1 MMNILGIDSSGL
13 VASVALQSDDKLVGE
28 YTIHNKKTHSQTLL
42 PMIHDM
48 LEMADVS
55 VKELDAI
62 AIASG
67 PGSFTGLR
75 IGAATAKGL
84 GGALSI
90 PLIAVPTLEG
100 LAYNLA
106 GAEALVCPIM
116 DARRQQ
122 AYYGIYDVSKEV
134 PVEIEKPDAAPIEVV
149 LQKAKETKREVI
161 FLGDGVPVFQEKI
174 KQCEGL
180 LYRFCA
186 DSVRYQRASSV
197 TALGKKYYEQ
207 GRQMKA
213 AEFAP
218 MYLRLSQ
225 AERERMEKEN
235 ITPHDMSEMLNK
247 KSGMLGISGV
257 SSDDRDVTK
266 AAREGNPRA
275 ILAHEMLEYEITKF
289 IGAYAAALN
298 GCDVIV
304 FTAGLGENQAH
315 HRQVIGDGLTYL
327 GVKIDPQLNEEMI
340 RGKEGLISTPDSKV
354 KVYVIP
360 TNEELVIARDTKE
373 IVEAL

>member
-122 AYYGIYDVSKEV
+122 TYTGLYDFADGRMNTILPQCVVMIE
-134 PVEIEKPDAAPIEVV
+134 EIVDQINE
-149 LQKAKETKREVI
+149 LGRRVI
-161 FLGDGVPVFQEKI
+161 FLGD
-174 KQCEGL
+174 
-180 LYRFCA
+180 
-186 DSVRYQRASSV
+186 
-197 TALGKKYYEQ
+197 
-207 GRQMKA
+207 
-213 AEFAP
+213 
-218 MYLRLSQ
+218 
-225 AERERMEKEN
+225 
-235 ITPHDMSEMLNK
+235 
-247 KSGMLGISGV
+247 
-257 SSDDRDVTK
+257 
-266 AAREGNPRA
+266 
-275 ILAHEMLEYEITKF
+275 
-289 IGAYAAALN
+289 
-298 GCDVIV
+298 
-304 FTAGLGENQAH
+304 
-315 HRQVIGDGLTYL
+315 
-327 GVKIDPQLNEEMI
+327 
-340 RGKEGLISTPDSKV
+340 
-354 KVYVIP
+354 
-360 TNEELVIARDTKE
+360 
-373 IVEAL
+373 

>member
-90 PLIAVPTLEG
+90 PL
-100 LAYNLA
+100 
-106 GAEALVCPIM
+106 M

-122 AYYGIYDVSKEV
+122 AYYGIYDVSNEV

-235 ITPHDMSEMLNK
+235 ITTRS
-247 KSGMLGISGV
+247 
-257 SSDDRDVTK
+257 
-266 AAREGNPRA
+266 
-275 ILAHEMLEYEITKF
+275 
-289 IGAYAAALN
+289 
-298 GCDVIV
+298 
-304 FTAGLGENQAH
+304 
-315 HRQVIGDGLTYL
+315 
-327 GVKIDPQLNEEMI
+327 
-340 RGKEGLISTPDSKV
+340 
-354 KVYVIP
+354 
-360 TNEELVIARDTKE
+360 
-373 IVEAL
+373 

>member
-180 LYRFCA
+180 LCRFCA

-257 SSDDRDVTK
+257 SSDFRDLGQ
-266 AAREGNPRA
+266 AAAEGNERA
-275 ILAHEMLEYEITKF
+275 QLALDMFHYQVRKE
-289 IGAYAAALN
+289 IGAFAAAM
-298 GCDVIV
+298 GGVDVIT
-304 FTAGLGENQAH
+304 FTAGVGENGIEDRAA
-315 HRQVIGDGLTYL
+315 IAEGLEYL
-327 GVKIDPQLNEEMI
+327 GAKLDPQRNDV
-340 RGKEGLISTPDSKV
+340 RGKDALISTDDSTV
-354 KVYVIP
+354 KMYVIP
-360 TNEELVIARDTKE
+360 TNEEIMIARDTKE
-373 IVEAL
+373 IVSKQ

>member
-134 PVEIEKPDAAPIEVV
+134 PVEIEKPDAAPIEV
-149 LQKAKETKREVI
+149 I

-180 LYRFCA
+180 LCRFCA

-235 ITPHDMSEMLNK
+235 ITTRS
-247 KSGMLGISGV
+247 
-257 SSDDRDVTK
+257 
-266 AAREGNPRA
+266 
-275 ILAHEMLEYEITKF
+275 
-289 IGAYAAALN
+289 
-298 GCDVIV
+298 
-304 FTAGLGENQAH
+304 
-315 HRQVIGDGLTYL
+315 
-327 GVKIDPQLNEEMI
+327 
-340 RGKEGLISTPDSKV
+340 
-354 KVYVIP
+354 
-360 TNEELVIARDTKE
+360 
-373 IVEAL
+373 

>member
-207 GRQMKA
+207 GRKMKA

-235 ITPHDMSEMLNK
+235 ITTRS
-247 KSGMLGISGV
+247 
-257 SSDDRDVTK
+257 
-266 AAREGNPRA
+266 
-275 ILAHEMLEYEITKF
+275 
-289 IGAYAAALN
+289 
-298 GCDVIV
+298 
-304 FTAGLGENQAH
+304 
-315 HRQVIGDGLTYL
+315 
-327 GVKIDPQLNEEMI
+327 
-340 RGKEGLISTPDSKV
+340 
-354 KVYVIP
+354 
-360 TNEELVIARDTKE
+360 
-373 IVEAL
+373 